1 MFSGR
6 FHWHVASAL
15 VLCTTLGM
23 PAHAQDEYAARMLA
37 KQNNCFRCHAIDREK
52 NAPAW
57 SAIAVK
63 YRSKPDAEERLLKH
77 LTSAPKVKLLE
88 DGIEEDHKIA
98 KYSDRAE
105 LVNMVRW
112 VLSLQR

>member
-23 PAHAQDEYAARMLA
+23 PAHAEDEYAARMLA

-88 DGIEEDHKIA
+88 DGIEEEHKIA

-105 LVNMVRW
+105 LVNMVR
-112 VLSLQR
+112 

>member
-1 MFSGR
+1 MLQGLSR
-6 FHWHVASAL
+6 WQAVTAL
-15 VLCTTLGM
+15 ILCAGTGL

-88 DGIEEDHKIA
+88 DGIEEEHKIA

>member
-6 FHWHVASAL
+6 FNWHAAPAL
-15 VLCTTLGM
+15 VLCAILGM
-23 PAHAQDEYAARMLA
+23 SAHAQDEYAARTLA

-63 YRSKPDAEERLLKH
+63 YRSKPDAEEKLLKH

-88 DGIEEDHKIA
+88 DGIEEEHKIA